1 MRYVT
6 SVMRG
11 ESQSETVVVEG
22 IGDGMSRATRVIKHP
37 DEKER
42 LKAAE
47 MLGKVHGMFTD
58 KMKVVGEIPVV
69 ISGGDELED

>member
-1 MRYVT
+1 M
-6 SVMRG
+6 
-11 ESQSETVVVEG
+11 VVVEG
-22 IGDGMSRATRVIKHP
+22 CGEGCSSAKLVEKPP

-58 KMKVVGEIPVV
+58 KVKVEGEIPVV

>member
-1 MRYVT
+1 
-6 SVMRG
+6 MRG

-58 KMKVVGEIPVV
+58 KMQIN
-69 ISGGDELED
+69 GDLGVQIVDDVDDDEE